1 MSRTR
6 FGLITAIVTL
16 ALVATLAGP
25 ASAQLDTGSIVGT
38 VTDASGAVLPGVTV
52 TATQIDTGVASV
64 AVTTDRGQ
72 YVFPA
77 LKIGRYSVTAELGGF
92 RRAVHDAIDLHVQE
106 RREAN
111 LTLEVGQLS
120 EEVKVVGL
128 SELLQTQTAN
138 MGHAVDERQLKDL
151 PLLGR
156 RYAEL
161 ALLTPG
167 VNVAPAGIT
176 SRGEDTFFNANG
188 NPATWNNYTLDGA
201 DNNSFST
208 NLQERSPQVIQPP
221 VDALQ
226 EFRVQ
231 TRTYS
236 AEFGKAAGAVI
247 NASIKQG
254 TNAFHGSLF
263 EFGRDDRFNANR
275 WENERAGVARGQFT
289 QSIGGGTLGGP
300 IVTGR
305 SFFFGDYQGTRLTQ
319 AQTKLS
325 TVPTPLMRQG
335 ILSELPQSLR
345 TSTFI
350 PAGCIDAATKTIPVS
365 CFDPVASA
373 LLALYPQANIPQAL
387 AAFGTPGGLVSP
399 NFISNGL
406 LNNDI
411 DQFDIRTDQSV
422 RRGSDQ
428 ILARYSFMDTR
439 RLEPPALVDPIA
451 SGDFASHI
459 LNRGQSL
466 VGGWSRVMGSA
477 MFSELRASWNRIS
490 SSSLQLPFGDAQNAK
505 YGIKGVPENAQFSGG
520 IPAMNIGGV
529 TRIGGPS
536 FRPQYQTSQVFQF
549 AENLTWNRTTHN
561 YKFGVEKRRDIVDYI
576 DLRALNGALTF
587 SDGRYSNVGYADF
600 LLGLAST
607 EQLTLFYP
615 ANLYSDGWQ
624 AYAQDSWR
632 LGSAFTLN
640 YGVRYEYFTPMLN
653 RDNKMTNID
662 PATGQVVYAS
672 DGSVYDRSLIHP
684 NRADFAPRAGFAWT
698 MTPKLVWRGGYGLFY
713 QQTDRYGS
721 ESQLALNPPQLVDVS
736 IAAASASEAPVVIL
750 KNGFQ
755 SVSQS
760 NIDPTRVQWRIQDPN
775 QETPRAHQ
783 VSLGPEY
790 QLSDNLVVDAEY
802 VGNFVRHGR
811 KLRNLNQGILTN
823 PGVGPVVFPYAQ
835 YGFGTAFLEQIATD
849 GVSDYHAVQLKL
861 QRRISGGLAFTS
873 SVTFS
878 RARGNFLDHLSAGG
892 GATGN
897 FPMDA
902 HDISKDY
909 GPLPYDIPRQWT
921 TSFIYELPAGGGRRF
936 TPHGVAGALA
946 SNWAVNGILT
956 LTDGRPFT
964 VSATDRS
971 NTGQSHQNRANCIG
985 DAVPSGFDQTIDHW
999 FETKAF
1005 AEPAAFNFG
1014 SCGYDTVRGPGFK
1027 RMNLSVFR
1035 TLPFGDKRVELR
1047 VETFNLFNWVN
1058 YDFPGMNVSAP
1069 ASFGRISA
1077 SVDAP
1082 REMQF
1087 AVKFYF

>member
-1 MSRTR
+1 MSGTR
-6 FGLITAIVTL
+6 FRLITAFA
-16 ALVATLAGP
+16 ALVLAATVNP
-25 ASAQLDTGSIVGT
+25 AYAQLDTGSIVGT
-38 VTDASGAVLPGVTV
+38 VTDSSGGVLPGVTV
-52 TATQIDTGVASV
+52 TATQVNTAVATTV
-64 AVTTDRGQ
+64 ITTDKGQ

-77 LKIGRYSVTAELGGF
+77 LKIGRYTVAAELSGF
-92 RRAVHDAIDLHVQE
+92 RRAVREGIELNVQS
-106 RREAN
+106 RVEAN
-111 LTLEVGQLS
+111 LKLEVGQLS
-120 EEVKVVGL
+120 EEVKVTGNT
-128 SELLQTQTAN
+128 ELLQTQTAN

-176 SRGEDTFFNANG
+176 SRGDDTFFNANG

-208 NLQERSPQVIQPP
+208 NLQERSPQVVQPP

-236 AEFGKAAGAVI
+236 AEFGKAAGAVV

-263 EFGRDDRFNANR
+263 EFGRDDHFNSNR
-275 WENERAGVARGQFT
+275 WENERAGVAKGQFN

-300 IVTGR
+300 LVKGK
-305 SFFFGDYQGTRLTQ
+305 SFFFADYQGTRLEQ

-335 ILSELPQSLR
+335 ILTEMPQTLR
-345 TSTFI
+345 TSAFI
-350 PAGCIDAATKTIPVS
+350 PAGCIDPATKTIPAG
-365 CFDPVASA
+365 CIDPVASK
-373 LLALYPQANIPQAL
+373 LLALYPAANIPQAI
-387 AAFGTPGGLVSP
+387 AAFGVPGGFVSP
-399 NFISNGL
+399 NFISNGT

-411 DQFDIRTDQSV
+411 DQFDIRTDQNIRS
-422 RRGSDQ
+422 GSDQ
-428 ILARYSFMDTR
+428 LLARYSFMDVR
-439 RLEPPALVDPIA
+439 RIEPPALVDPVA
-451 SGDFASHI
+451 SGDFAGRI

-466 VGGWSRVMGSA
+466 VGGWSRVMGNA
-477 MFSELRASWNRIS
+477 MFNEFRASWNRIS
-490 SSSLQLPFGDAQNAK
+490 SSSLHLPFGDPQNAK
-505 YGIKGVPENAQFSGG
+505 YGILGVPEDARFSGG
-520 IPAMNIGGV
+520 IPAMNIAGV

-536 FRPQYQTSQVFQF
+536 FRPQYQTSQVYQF
-549 AENLTWNRTTHN
+549 TENLTWNRGAHN
-561 YKFGVEKRRDIVDYI
+561 YKFGVEKRRDLVDYI
-576 DLRALNGALTF
+576 DLRALNGALSF

-607 EQLTLFYP
+607 EQLTLFYE
-615 ANLYSDGWQ
+615 ADLYNDGWQ
-624 AYAQDSWR
+624 AYAQDAWR
-632 LGSAFTLN
+632 LGNNFTLN
-640 YGVRYEYFTPMLN
+640 YGLRYEYFTPVLN
-653 RDNKMTNID
+653 RDNKMTNINPD
-662 PATGQVVYAS
+662 TGQIFYAS
-672 DGSVYDRSLIHP
+672 DGSTFDRALVHP
-684 NRADFAPRAGFAWT
+684 NTKDFAPRVGFAWT
-698 MTPKLVWRGGYGLFY
+698 MSPKLVWRGGYGLFY
-713 QQTDRYGS
+713 QQSDRYGS

-736 IAAASASEAPVVIL
+736 IAAASAAEAPVVVL

-755 SVSQS
+755 TVSQA
-760 NIDPTRVQWRIQDPN
+760 NIDKTRVQWRIQDPD
-775 QETPRAHQ
+775 QQTPRAHQ
-783 VSLGPEY
+783 VSVGPEY
-790 QLSDNLVVDAEY
+790 QITNNLVVDAEY

-835 YGFGTAFLEQIATD
+835 YGFGNAFLEQIATD
-849 GVSDYHAVQLKL
+849 GVSDYHALQLKL
-861 QRRISGGLAFTS
+861 QRRMSAGLSFTS
-873 SVTFS
+873 SLTFS

-921 TSFIYELPAGGGRRF
+921 TSFIYELPVGTGRTF
-936 TPHGVAGALA
+936 NPGGVAGALA
-946 SNWAVNGILT
+946 RNWSVNGILT

-985 DAVPSGFDQTIDHW
+985 EAVPDGFDQTIDHW
-999 FETKAF
+999 FDTKAF
-1005 AEPAAFNFG
+1005 AEPSNFNFG
-1014 SCGYDTVRGPGFK
+1014 NCGYNTVRGPGFK

-1035 TLPFGDKRVELR
+1035 SLPFGEKRVELR

-1069 ASFGRISA
+1069 ATFGKISA

>member
-6 FGLITAIVTL
+6 FGFVTAIVAL
-16 ALVATLAGP
+16 ALAGGIARP
-25 ASAQLDTGSIVGT
+25 AFAQLDTGSIVGT
-38 VTDASGAVLPGVTV
+38 VSDASGGVLPGVTV
-52 TATQIDTGVASV
+52 TATQVETGVATT
-64 AVTTDRGQ
+64 AVTTDKGQ

-77 LKIGRYSVTAELGGF
+77 LKIGRYSVSAELSGF
-92 RRAVHDAIDLHVQE
+92 RRAVRDGIDLHVQE

-120 EEVKVVGL
+120 EEVKVTG
-128 SELLQTQTAN
+128 SAELLQTQTAN

-236 AEFGKAAGAVI
+236 AEFGKAAGAVV

-263 EFGRDDRFNANR
+263 EFGRDDYFNANR
-275 WENERAGVARGQFT
+275 WENERNNVSKGQFN
-289 QSIGGGTLGGP
+289 QSIGGATLGGP
-300 IVTGR
+300 IVKGR

-335 ILSELPQSLR
+335 NLIELPQTLR
-345 TSTFI
+345 NTSSFI
-350 PAGCIDAATKTIPVS
+350 PAGCVNTATKTISQS
-365 CFDPVASA
+365 CIDPVANA
-373 LLALYPQANIPQAL
+373 LLALYPQPNVPSAL
-387 AAFGTPGGLVSP
+387 AALGTPGGFVSP

-411 DQFDIRTDQSV
+411 DQFDIRTDQNV
-422 RRGSDQ
+422 HQGSDQ
-428 ILARYSFMDTR
+428 ILARYSFMDVR

-477 MFSELRASWNRIS
+477 MFNEFRASWNRIS
-490 SSSLQLPFGDAQNAK
+490 SSSLQLPFGDNQNAK
-505 YGIKGVPENAQFSGG
+505 YGIKGVPDDPRFAGG

-549 AENLTWNRTTHN
+549 AENLTWNKGAHN
-561 YKFGVEKRRDIVDYI
+561 YKFGVEKRRDLVNYI
-576 DLRALNGALTF
+576 DLRALNGALSF
-587 SDGRYSNVGYADF
+587 SDGRYSNVGYADY

-607 EQLTLFYP
+607 EQLTLYYP
-615 ANLYSDGWQ
+615 ADLYTDGWQ

-632 LGSAFTLN
+632 LGANFTVN

-653 RDNKMTNID
+653 RDNKMTNII
-662 PATGQVVYAS
+662 PETGQIVTAS

-684 NRADFAPRAGFAWT
+684 QRKDLAPRAGFAWT

-736 IAAASASEAPVVIL
+736 IAAASAADAPVVIL

-755 SVSQS
+755 SVSQA
-760 NIDPTRVQWRIQDPN
+760 NIDKTRVQWRIQDPN
-775 QETPRAHQ
+775 QDTPRAHQ
-783 VSLGPEY
+783 VSIGPEY
-790 QLSDNLVVDAEY
+790 QLSSSLVVDAEY

-811 KLRNLNQGILTN
+811 KLRNLNQGILT
-823 PGVGPVVFPYAQ
+823 PGVGVVFPYAQ

-849 GVSDYHAVQLKL
+849 GVSDYNALQIKL
-861 QRRISGGLAFTS
+861 QRRMSGGFAFTS
-873 SVTFS
+873 SLTFS
-878 RARGNFLDHLSAGG
+878 KAKGNFLDHLSAGG

-921 TSFIYELPAGGGRRF
+921 TSFIYEVPVGAGRHFQPR
-936 TPHGVAGALA
+936 GVAGALA

-971 NTGQSHQNRANCIG
+971 NTGQSHQNRANCLG
-985 DAVPSGFDQTIDHW
+985 DPVPSGFSQTIDHW
-999 FETKAF
+999 FDTTGF
-1005 AEPAAFNFG
+1005 AEPASLNFG
-1014 SCGYDTVRGPGFK
+1014 NCGYDTVRGPGFK

-1035 TLPFGDKRVELR
+1035 SLPFGDKRVELR

-1069 ASFGRISA
+1069 ASFGKISA

>member
-1 MSRTR
+1 MAR
-6 FGLITAIVTL
+6 LITVAL
-16 ALVATLAGP
+16 ALAFVAASAAP
-25 ASAQLDTGSIVGT
+25 AHAQLDTGSIVGT
-38 VTDASGAVLPGVTV
+38 VADASGGVLPGVTV
-52 TATQIDTGVASV
+52 TATQVDTGVTTA
-64 AVTTDRGQ
+64 AITTDRGH

-77 LKIGRYSVTAELGGF
+77 LKIGRYAISAELSGF
-92 RRAVHDAIDLHVQE
+92 RRAVHDTIDLHVQE

-111 LTLEVGQLS
+111 LTLEVGQVS

-156 RYAEL
+156 RYSEL

-167 VNVAPAGIT
+167 VSVAPAGIT

-236 AEFGKAAGAVI
+236 AEFGKAAGAVV

-254 TNAFHGSLF
+254 TNTFHGSVF
-263 EFGRDDRFNANR
+263 EFVRNDRFNSNR
-275 WENERAGVARGQFT
+275 WENERAGVAKGEFN

-300 IVTGR
+300 IVKSR

-335 ILSELPQSLR
+335 ILTELPQSLR
-345 TSTFI
+345 TSPYI
-350 PAGCIDAATKTIPVS
+350 PGGCIDPAGKTIPGS
-365 CFDPVASA
+365 CFDPVASN
-373 LLALYPQANIPQAL
+373 LLSLYPQPNIPQAL
-387 AAFGTPGGLVSP
+387 AALGTPSGFVSP

-411 DQFDIRTDQSV
+411 DQFDIRTDQNV
-422 RRGSDQ
+422 RTGSDQ
-428 ILARYSFMDTR
+428 ILARYSFMDVR
-439 RLEPPALVDPIA
+439 RLEPPALVDPVA

-466 VGGWSRVMGSA
+466 VGGWSRVMSRG
-477 MFSELRASWNRIS
+477 MFSEFRASWNRIS

-505 YGIKGVPENAQFSGG
+505 YGIKGVPENPQFSGG
-520 IPAMNIGGV
+520 IPAFNIGGV

-536 FRPQYQTSQVFQF
+536 FRPQYQTSQVFQL
-549 AENLTWNRTTHN
+549 AENLSWTRGAHN
-561 YKFGVEKRRDIVDYI
+561 YKFGGEKRRDLVDYI

-615 ANLYSDGWQ
+615 ADLYTDGWE

-632 LGSAFTLN
+632 IGDAFTLN

-662 PATGQVVYAS
+662 PVSGQIVYAS

-684 NRADFAPRAGFAWT
+684 NRGDFAPRAGFAWT

-736 IAAASASEAPVVIL
+736 IAAASANEAPVVVL

-775 QETPRAHQ
+775 QDTPRAHQ
-783 VSLGPEY
+783 VSIGPEY
-790 QLSDNLVVDAEY
+790 QLADNLVVDAEY

-811 KLRNLNQGILTN
+811 KLRNLNQGILSN

-849 GVSDYHAVQLKL
+849 GVSNYHAVQVKL
-861 QRRISGGLAFTS
+861 QRRMSRGLAFTS

-902 HDISKDY
+902 HDVSKDY
-909 GPLPYDIPRQWT
+909 GPLAYDIPRQWT
-921 TSFIYELPAGGGRRF
+921 TSFIYELPVGRGRPF
-936 TPHGVAGALA
+936 TPGGIAGALA

-956 LTDGRPFT
+956 LTEGRPFT
-964 VSATDRS
+964 VGATDRS
-971 NTGQSHQNRANCIG
+971 NTGQSHQNRANCAG
-985 DAVPSGFDQTIDHW
+985 DPVPSGFDQTIDHW
-999 FETKAF
+999 FDTKAF
-1005 AEPAAFNFG
+1005 AEPANFTFG
-1014 SCGYDTVRGPGFK
+1014 SCGYNSVRGPGFK

-1035 TLPFGDKRVELR
+1035 GLPFADQKRVELR
-1047 VETFNLFNWVN
+1047 IEVFNLFNWVN
-1058 YDFPGMNVSAP
+1058 YDFPGMNVSTP
-1069 ASFGRISA
+1069 ASFGKISA